1 MRIPVFLLSAIACAA
16 ASFEEAAQPFLKKNC
31 VGCHAGQAAA
41 GKLDLLRFPNENAI
55 KADLKTWSKILN
67 VVSAEQMPPPTVK
80 APAASDRERFTL
92 YVDGLIQASASQP
105 RAGRS
110 PFRRLTRLEY
120 NNSVRDLLALPYDI
134 VAIAE
139 RLPYTKSYFQ
149 PAATRMPRVVE
160 VDAIEYGQP
169 LPVLLRDSSLP
180 GENRAEYGFTNFT
193 ENLNTSPLLMER
205 YLSLAAEIAKHPNLE
220 RDSAPFRLL
229 LQSTTRPLLASRL
242 RTFLS
247 SAFRRPVDAAE
258 TERYLKIYDGSK
270 HSHEFAIRALL
281 RATLSSPA
289 FLLRTE
295 RALPDQRVDQ
305 YALASRLSYFLWASS
320 PDAELFELASA
331 GQLYDPAI
339 LSAQLRRMIR
349 DRKVR
354 ELSDTFAVQWLQL
367 NEMFGAQPDVELFK
381 HYYIFD
387 VFGTNKGNL
396 AQDMLAEALLL
407 FETIL
412 IEDRPITDILHVP
425 FTYAN
430 NRLMKHYR
438 IDALYPKEIKE
449 AANFGN
455 RKGPSRFY
463 RIDLK
468 DENRGGILTMGATLT
483 MNSSPR
489 RTSPVF
495 RGAWILEAIFNRP
508 PPPPPAA
515 VPTLEAAAADQGNLT
530 VRQRLAEHRKNP
542 ACASCHARMDPLGLA
557 LENFDAVGV
566 WRDSEHGTPV
576 DASGQLSHGR
586 SFLNAAT
593 FKRAILERKEE
604 FVRGFTE
611 HLLAYALNRPL
622 EYYDA
627 PVVRQILDRARPQ
640 NFTLTSLLEG
650 VVQSYPFQHGEAE
663 DQKEQ
668 RKAKP

>member
-1 MRIPVFLLSAIACAA
+1 
-16 ASFEEAAQPFLKKNC
+16 
-31 VGCHAGQAAA
+31 
-41 GKLDLLRFPNENAI
+41 
-55 KADLKTWSKILN
+55 
-67 VVSAEQMPPPTVK
+67 
-80 APAASDRERFTL
+80 
-92 YVDGLIQASASQP
+92 
-105 RAGRS
+105 
-110 PFRRLTRLEY
+110 
-120 NNSVRDLLALPYDI
+120 
-134 VAIAE
+134 
-139 RLPYTKSYFQ
+139 
-149 PAATRMPRVVE
+149 
-160 VDAIEYGQP
+160 
-169 LPVLLRDSSLP
+169 VLLRDSSLP

-205 YLSLAAEIAKHPNLE
+205 YLSLAAEIANHPNLE

-229 LQSTTRPLLASRL
+229 LQSTTRPLLTSRL
-242 RTFLS
+242 RNFLS
-247 SAFRRPVDAAE
+247 AAFRRPVDAAE
-258 TERYLKIYDGSK
+258 AERYLKIYGAHKS
-270 HSHEFAIRALL
+270 SHEAGVRALL
-281 RATLSSPA
+281 RAALSSPA

-295 RALPDQRVDQ
+295 HKGSGHRIDD
-305 YALASRLSYFLWASS
+305 YALASRLSYFLWASA
-320 PDAELFELASA
+320 PDSELLELAA
-331 GQLYDPAI
+331 AAQLHDPAI
-339 LSAQLRRMIR
+339 LSTQVRRMLR

-387 VFGTNKGNL
+387 AFGTNKGNL

-412 IEDRPITDILHVP
+412 VEDRSIVDILHVP

-430 NRLMKHYR
+430 TRLMRHYR
-438 IDALYPKEIKE
+438 LDALYPKELKE

-515 VPTLEAAAADQGNLT
+515 VPTLEAAAADQKNLT

-542 ACASCHARMDPLGLA
+542 ACASCHARIDPLGLA

-566 WRDSEHGTPV
+566 WRDTDNQAPV
-576 DASGQLSHGR
+576 DASGALSHDR
-586 SFLNAAT
+586 SFNSPAT
-593 FKRAILERKEE
+593 FKRAVLERKEE
-604 FVRGFTE
+604 FVRAFVE

-622 EYYDA
+622 EYFDA
-627 PVVRQILDRARPQ
+627 PVVRKILDRARPQ
-640 NFTLTSLLEG
+640 NFTLHSLLEG
-650 VVQSYPFQHGEAE
+650 VVHSYPFLHTE
-663 DQKEQ
+663 DE
-668 RKAKP
+668 RTDTP